1 MAHDDRL
8 DALAMA
14 VGYWVEQMASTADT
28 EMKARRDELFDR
40 ELEKFRT
47 NTLLKKDDI
56 HDNST
61 QWFSL

>member
-1 MAHDDRL
+1 
-8 DALAMA
+8 
-14 VGYWVEQMASTADT
+14 MASTADT
-28 EMKARRDELFDR
+28 ELKARRDELFDR

-56 HDNST
+56 HDNTT